1 MVAISLEL
9 QVSGWVVADLAT
21 DHAEVLAAATVG
33 ETVALVES
41 GYQIRELE
49 R

>member
-21 DHAEVLAAATVG
+21 DHAEVLDG
-33 ETVALVES
+33 
-41 GYQIRELE
+41 
-49 R
+49 